1 MNAKATGLTESF
13 TGPAMASY
21 THNRQTH
28 LSSASLDFLT
38 STQLKH
44 LHQSWACCNNPQ
56 WTRVQKLFLRRG
68 RSRLQSKR
76 MAARASN
83 SDANAT
89 TKMTV
94 MDEEATA
101 RARTFFEKV
110 REAEKERVE
119 ELDELERKERIQFE
133 REHILATSWTKPL
146 LKLQGKLKGTPW
158 DPEPSHDIP
167 FSEFQK
173 LLEKHR
179 VRYMEYGKLGQS
191 VAVVLPYYKD
201 GRALTGRA
209 EESLKDSG
217 REIVFRRHVVQKM
230 PIDCWTDIWKK
241 LHQQL
246 INVEIVN
253 MNVPSQIFPTIAVSV
268 IWAMR
273 IGIIVFLYLQLDSFL
288 EKFYA
293 RKMPE
298 RPQFRRLSVA
308 DSFGDLGFLGQSRAR
323 FVSAEEKTGVTFD
336 DFAGQEYVKRELQE
350 VVKLLKESQEFEG
363 AGVYCPKGVLLFG
376 PPGTGKTL
384 LAKAIAGEA
393 GIPFFSASGSEFVEM
408 FVGVA
413 AARVRDL
420 FARARQYAPSIIFI
434 DEIDAIGAK
443 RGGPDYGGGGV
454 EREQG
459 LIQILTELDGFKTST
474 AKVLVVGA
482 TNRLDMLD
490 PALLRKGRF
499 DRIVSIGTPSE
510 EGRLAILRVHA
521 KNKAFK
527 SEEEKEN
534 LLKEVA
540 KLADGFSGAELQNVL
555 NEAGILCV
563 RRDKDYIGKEEL
575 MESLKRQEGTFST
588 GQEDHVEIPL
598 ELKMRLAYREAAIAI
613 LECYYPNS
621 HRPFVKTDIRTVDSM
636 PNMQYNEPRNNVFAR
651 KSDYVSSIVRACAPR
666 LIEEEVFGKDH
677 LSWLSGAALSEAGVY
692 AEYMILQSGMT
703 ALGKIFYKTEDD
715 IMVHLGPK
723 IEALRDEYMRFAV
736 EKCSSVLKEYRS
748 AIETIADILLER
760 DEITAGEIW
769 DIFRKTPRIPQPRVK
784 PVDEHGALVY
794 VGRWGIYGVSLPGRV
809 TFSPGNVG
817 YATYGAPRPQQT
829 KVISDDTW
837 RVIDAMQ
844 ERNVRE
850 MARKFEEK
858 EQSPEVVM
866 SELFL

>member
-1 MNAKATGLTESF
+1 MNAKARGLIENF
-13 TGPAMASY
+13 TGPAMASH
-21 THNRQTH
+21 THTHQMH
-28 LSSASLDFLT
+28 LSSVTLDSLT

-44 LHQSWACCNNPQ
+44 IHQSWACCNNPQ
-56 WTRVQKLFLRRG
+56 WTRLHKIFLRRG
-68 RSRLQSKR
+68 RSRWQSKR
-76 MAARASN
+76 MAVRASN
-83 SDANAT
+83 SDVNAT
-89 TKMTV
+89 TKV
-94 MDEEATA
+94 NVVDEEAKA
-101 RARTFFEKV
+101 RARDFFEKV

-119 ELDELERKERIQFE
+119 ELDELERRVRIQFE
-133 REHILATSWTKPL
+133 REHVLATSWSKPL
-146 LKLQGKLKGTPW
+146 LKLQGKLKGTVW

-179 VRYMEYGKLGQS
+179 VRYMEYGNLGQS

-201 GRALTGRA
+201 GRVTTGRA
-209 EESLKDSG
+209 EESLKDSE
-217 REIVFRRHVVQKM
+217 REIVFRRHVVQQM

-246 INVEIVN
+246 INVEVVN
-253 MNVPSQIFPTIAVSV
+253 MNIPSQIFPTVAVSV
-268 IWAMR
+268 VWAMR
-273 IGIIVFLYLQLDSFL
+273 IGIIVFLYLSLDGFL

-298 RPQFRRLSVA
+298 RPQFRRLRLS

-323 FVSAEEKTGVTFD
+323 LISAEERTGVTFD

-350 VVKLLKESQEFEG
+350 VVRLLKDSQEFEG

-413 AARVRDL
+413 ASRVRDL

-443 RGGPDYGGGGV
+443 RGGPDLGGGGV

-459 LIQILTELDGFKTST
+459 LIQILTELDGFKTSS

-490 PALLRKGRF
+490 AALLRKGRF
-499 DRIVSIGTPSE
+499 DKVINIGTPSE
-510 EGRLAILRVHA
+510 EGRLAILKVHA
-521 KNKAFK
+521 KNKAFR

-534 LLKEVA
+534 LLKEVS
-540 KLADGFSGAELQNVL
+540 KLAEGFSGAELQNVL

-563 RRDKDYIGKEEL
+563 RKDKNYIEKEDLLEA
-575 MESLKRQEGTFST
+575 LKRQEGTFST

-598 ELKMRLAYREAAIAI
+598 EMKMQIAYREAAIAI
-613 LECYYPNS
+613 LECYYPNP
-621 HRPFVKTDIRTVDSM
+621 HRPFIKTDIRTMDTE
-636 PNMQYNEPRNNVFAR
+636 PNMQYNEPRNYVFAR

-666 LIEEEVFGKDH
+666 IIEEEIFGKDH

-692 AEYMILQSGMT
+692 AEYLILQTGMT
-703 ALGKIFYKTEDD
+703 VLGKIVYKTEDD
-715 IMVHLGPK
+715 VMVHLGPK
-723 IEALRDEYMRFAV
+723 IEALRDEYVRFAV

-748 AIETIADILLER
+748 ATETIADILLER
-760 DEITAGEIW
+760 EEITADEIW
-769 DIFRKTPRIPQPRVK
+769 EIFRKAPRIPQPRVK
-784 PVDEHGALVY
+784 PVDEYGALVY

-809 TFSPGNVG
+809 TFSPGNTG
-817 YATYGAPRPQQT
+817 YATFGAPRPQQT
-829 KVISDDTW
+829 QIISDDTW
-837 RVIDAMQ
+837 RMIDAMQ
-844 ERNVRE
+844 EKNVRE
-850 MARKFEEK
+850 MAKKFKQK
-858 EQSPEVVM
+858 EQPPEVVM